1 MDIKEEIIKA
11 LILAQ
16 IPSPRLEANIIIKH
30 AAPDYPDIT
39 DSQKQTINSMLQ
51 RRCNHEPLDKIIGQK
66 EFYKSVFKVNQN
78 VLSPRPDTEI
88 LVERA
93 LDLMS
98 KDKPYKVLDL
108 GTGSGCILLSLL
120 KECPLALGVGVDISK
135 EALEVAKEN
144 AALLGVLKRVEF
156 INKSWN
162 DLDFSLKPFDIIVSN
177 PPYIE
182 SEEIKKLDK
191 EVKDYDPMLA
201 LDGGKDGLDCY
212 RDIAL
217 LAKKWLKIDGYILL
231 EVGCSQAEPVK
242 NIFKKEGLEFV
253 EFAKDLAEINRCVIL
268 KKQLQ
273 IKKISIL

>member
-11 LILAQ
+11 LISAQ

-30 AAPDYPDIT
+30 VAPDFPEVT
-39 DSQKQTINSMLQ
+39 DNQKQAIKIMLQ

-93 LDLMS
+93 LALMP
-98 KDKPYKVLDL
+98 KDKPDKVLDL

-144 AALLGVLKRVEF
+144 AALMDVLKRVEF

-162 DLDFSLKPFDIIVSN
+162 DVDFPTEQFDIIVSN

-191 EVKDYDPMLA
+191 EVRAYDPMLA

-212 RDIAL
+212 RDIAS

-231 EVGCSQAEPVK
+231 EVGYNQAEPVK
-242 NIFKKEGLEFV
+242 NIFEKEGLKFV
-253 EFAKDLAEINRCVIL
+253 EFAKDLAAINRCVIL
-268 KKQLQ
+268 KKSSC
-273 IKKISIL
+273 K